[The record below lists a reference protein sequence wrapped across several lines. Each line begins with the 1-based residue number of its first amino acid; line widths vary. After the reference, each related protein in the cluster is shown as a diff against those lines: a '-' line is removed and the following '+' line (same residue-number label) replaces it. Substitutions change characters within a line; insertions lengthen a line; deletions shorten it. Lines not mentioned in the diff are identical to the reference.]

1 MLGNSSYVDHF
12 DEQLFDDQHFDEL
25 HFDELHF
32 DVNLEMA
39 KAREDVE
46 EISEDR
52 RWPRQ
57 VWTTARSIL
66 ITEWYTT
73 SKF

>member
-1 MLGNSSYVDHF
+1 MLGNSSYVDVDHF
-12 DEQLFDDQHFDEL
+12 DKQLFDDQLRDNQ

-32 DVNLEMA
+32 DVNLEVA
-39 KAREDVE
+39 KAQEDVE

-57 VWTTARSIL
+57 VWTSL
-66 ITEWYTT
+66 PE
-73 SKF
+73 KF